1 MRIGCCVLVAALAA
15 MTGQGLAARE
25 SLHGGALV
33 VPSEPGVVAPLAL
46 GTGAVGL
53 QVSQLVTLHFATL
66 ERSAPRPSANSTD
79 PDAIRR
85 RLRALEAVSEF
96 VRVTAAGL
104 TEAAA
109 DDDTRRQIADELAPV
124 LADFDRTL
132 STELVALLNHPL
144 VQEHGWFVISRFGPE
159 ADRAAGRLVCSRAFD
174 RVFLARL
181 VINLQ
186 GLASRGETNPAVP
199 SQLAALVSAAFED
212 SVAP

>member
-15 MTGQGLAARE
+15 MTGQGPIARE
-25 SLHGGALV
+25 SMHGGALV
-33 VPSEPGVVAPLAL
+33 VAPEPGIAVPLSL

-66 ERSAPRPSANSTD
+66 ERSAPRPSANTTD

-85 RLRALEAVSEF
+85 RLRALEAISEM

-104 TEAAA
+104 TEAAEDA
-109 DDDTRRQIADELAPV
+109 DSRRQIADELAPV
-124 LADFDRTL
+124 LAEFDQRV
-132 STELVALLNHPL
+132 SAELVGLLNHPL

-199 SQLAALVSAAFED
+199 RQLAALVSAVFEGSD
-212 SVAP
+212 AP